1 MKKIISLVLMAVM
14 IVTCFAS
21 CSSSNIK
28 DDNIQDNNGNNTK
41 SNPSEIT
48 IGYNESL
55 DANSKPLT
63 SQRIALKCMSFYEKN
78 EKVIVDAA
86 MGDQYSHF
94 QEHGGSPSYDTF
106 ESNGYP
112 IFEVYLGN
120 DTNLDVADNEDILLI
135 NGKTGAFEKK
145 FSKEDMGDLDIT
157 GNVDDVSKYLHEN
170 IEVDLSKFNVG
181 DSGKVVFSFGWFYYH
196 DNPENQYQPDN
207 SWCGM
212 RRSLYF
218 YIGESGISL
227 SFNSVDNAK
236 DEYDNHLS
244 TADNANT
251 DAICAAKPLYLL
263 CIDNNNI
270 QYSHG
275 SIIERQFEI
284 ISSFNTTSFDVTVTT
299 SEDINL
305 LSESQFQ
312 VNLLDTNV
320 LSVKFNLTDYSKNGN
335 VVISVSPTSDS
346 NDSSESKYTYNQN
359 IYYCHEGDYD
369 YVSLNSLDSLSP
381 YSSHLANAIFEI
393 DKQCEQIRV
402 TNIQS
407 NEHVETD
414 ALQSNEHVET
424 NALQSSEQVEIA
436 DTQSVGETEIT
447 LPLSS
452 WQTKIDDTPKYDQ
465 IEIADAEIQATTTTY
480 TVNGYIRWK
489 DSAGNTHPAHG
500 VSVYIYNKNGTSNVL
515 LGVVSTNSSGYYSKS
530 CSYDGTSKNIYIK
543 VYSSGLGVIIR
554 SPSLSSTYTYTSSTR
569 NGVTGGQTV
578 TISYTASN
586 TTDIGRSLSVH
597 QAMALAN
604 RYIYSLDG
612 AYLNSI
618 TVSFPDSSRGTSCYS
633 SSDARIYILAGDAF
647 DWDVLEHEYGHY
659 VQNCYNISNSPGGQH
674 ILSDNLAD
682 ARSNK
687 SEGIRLA
694 WGEGWATYFSIN
706 LQNKMSASSLN
717 IPNVGDTHYQ
727 DTDDTSIDYDIEFP
741 INSHKKG
748 EANEV
753 AVSAVLYDIT
763 DGKNTSSTE
772 NDNVYCSNKDV
783 WNITKSSKAT
793 TLSEFITAFY
803 NSGFTTQVKLNLGS
817 TLSHYAVAAKLNTSP
832 TGLSTSTPTFSWS
845 KQGGSTSYPNNR
857 FRLAFYNSSYNLIL
871 RTGYLNATSQTLT
884 SSQWTQI
891 KNSGSTV
898 YCCVETYQT
907 SSPQTG
913 WYYSNM
919 ITLNLSTSGT
929 YRITNVAT
937 GKCLNIYGDNV
948 TSLYNHQN
956 VCLWSNSGT
965 NEQKW
970 YVTSIGNGAYIK
982 SIINQSF
989 GLNVYR
995 TGSPWNCDLL
1005 TISGNETDS
1014 QVDFISTSGGY
1025 KIKLHN
1031 YDLYL
1036 SADSSW
1042 DGANVYWSASS
1053 SSLYQVW
1060 SLTPA

>member
-1 MKKIISLVLMAVM
+1 MKNKIISLVLMAVM
-14 IVTCFAS
+14 IITCFAS
-21 CSSSNIK
+21 CSSY
-28 DDNIQDNNGNNTK
+28 NIQDDNAQDNTDSNTK
-41 SNPSEIT
+41 SNPQEIT
-48 IGYNESL
+48 IGYSESS
-55 DANSKPLT
+55 DDNSKPLP
-63 SQRIALKCMSFYEKN
+63 SQRIALKCLSFYEKN
-78 EKVIVDAA
+78 EKVIVDVA

-94 QEHGGSPSYDTF
+94 QEYGGSPSYDTF

-120 DTNLDVADNEDILLI
+120 DTNWDVADDEDILLI

-145 FSKEDMGDLDIT
+145 FSKEDMIDLDIT
-157 GNVDDVSKYLHEN
+157 ENIDIVSKYLHEN
-170 IEVDLSKFNVG
+170 IELDFNKFNVG
-181 DSGKVVFSFGWFYYH
+181 DSGTVVFSFGWFYDH
-196 DNPENQYQPDN
+196 DNPYNQSQPDN

-212 RRSLYF
+212 RRTLSF

-244 TADNANT
+244 ATDNANT

-263 CIDNNNI
+263 CIDNNNM

-275 SIIERQFEI
+275 SIIERQFKI
-284 ISSFNTTSFDVTVTT
+284 ISSYDETSYDVAVTS
-299 SEDINL
+299 SEDIEL

-312 VNLLDTNV
+312 IDVLSTNSISVQFKLLDQCET
-320 LSVKFNLTDYSKNGN
+320 GN
-335 VVISVSPTSDS
+335 IMISVTPISDPKA
-346 NDSSESKYTYNQN
+346 SSELEYAYYQN
-359 IYYCHEGDYD
+359 IYYCHDGYYD
-369 YVSLNSLDSLSP
+369 YVSLDSLDSLSV
-381 YSSHLANAIFEI
+381 YSSRLANAIDVI
-393 DKQCEQIRV
+393 DKQCEQIKI
-402 TNIQS
+402 TDIQS
-407 NEHVETD
+407 DGQVEIAD
-414 ALQSNEHVET
+414 P
-424 NALQSSEQVEIA
+424 QSSEQVE
-436 DTQSVGETEIT
+436 
-447 LPLSS
+447 
-452 WQTKIDDTPKYDQ
+452 Q
-465 IEIADAEIQATTTTY
+465 IEIADTQGNEQIEIDNTQRGGQIEIDDADNFELIGIPDTEIQATTATY
-480 TVNGYIRWK
+480 TVKGYIKWK
-489 DSAGNTHPAHG
+489 DSAGTAHPANG
-500 VSVYIYNKNGTSNVL
+500 VSVYIYNKNGTSNTL
-515 LGVVSTNSSGYYSKS
+515 LGTVSTNSTGYYSKS
-530 CSYDGTSKNIYIK
+530 FSYDGTSKNIYIK

-554 SPSLSSTYTYTSSTR
+554 SPSLSNTYIYSSSTY
-569 NGVTGGQTV
+569 NGITGGQSV

-586 TTDIGRSLSVH
+586 TTDLGKSLSVH
-597 QAMALAN
+597 QAMTLAN

-612 AYLNSI
+612 AYLKTI
-618 TVSFPDSSRGTSCYS
+618 TVSFPDSSKGTSCYS
-633 SSDARIYILAGDAF
+633 PSDGRIYILAGDAF
-647 DWDVLEHEYGHY
+647 DWDVLEHEYGHF
-659 VQNCYNISNSPGGQH
+659 VQNCYSIANSPGGNH
-674 ILSDNLAD
+674 SLSENLAD

-694 WGEGWATYFSIN
+694 WGEGWATYFAIN

-717 IPNVGDTHYQ
+717 IPNVGDTRYQ
-727 DTDDTSIDYDIEFP
+727 DTVDASIDYDIEFLP
-741 INSHKKG
+741 SNRRIG
-748 EANEV
+748 EANE
-753 AVSAVLYDIT
+753 ATVSAVLYDIT
-763 DGKNTSSTE
+763 DVKNTASNE

-817 TLSHYAVAAKLNTSP
+817 TLSHYVVAAKLNTTP
-832 TGLSTSTPTFSWS
+832 TGLTTSTPSFSWS
-845 KQGGSTSYPNNR
+845 KQGGSTLYPNNR

-871 RTGYLNATSQTLT
+871 RTSYLNATSQTLT

-907 SSPQTG
+907 STPQTG
-913 WYYSNM
+913 WYYSNL
-919 ITLNLSTSGT
+919 ITLNLLTSGT

-937 GKCLNIYGDNV
+937 GKCLNIYGENV

-982 SIINQSF
+982 SVIDQSF

-1014 QVDFISTSGGY
+1014 QVDFIATSGGY

-1036 SADSSW
+1036 SADSSSN
-1042 DGANVYWSASS
+1042 GANVYWSASS

-1060 SLTPA
+1060 SLTPV